1 MKDITKYRLGYDCKQ
16 MMDVSKSRPGF
27 DGDILHI
34 SNQMIYTGLVFP

>member
-1 MKDITKYRLGYDCKQ
+1 MMDVTKYRLGYDCKQ
-16 MMDVSKSRPGF
+16 MMDVSI